1 MPEVAPK
8 PRLTLGLKRPPLALE
23 AFKAKIGLKTA
34 PAAAL
39 GPTMCE
45 PVTIIETCVMDAADA
60 GSMLASHMVH
70 ETKPASAAPASLEV
84 RPVSTLKKP
93 SPVSGIPSAPSGGMP
108 SSKGL
113 ARRRRPASILAIAA
127 ADLFPAISIA
137 GEPVP
142 VEATKS
148 YPDAKAAERA
158 ARHWCRRIALEV
170 AALAPEPQSQ
180 DAELFTMRYRLSITN
195 AFHRRLRR
203 ADVISSILGLFL
215 SQGRVPATCPPV
227 PE

>member
-1 MPEVAPK
+1 MTRK
-8 PRLTLGLKRPPLALE
+8 PADDRSCSKAQAHARLEDRATRSSSVHRV
-23 AFKAKIGLKTA
+23 KIG
-34 PAAAL
+34 
-39 GPTMCE
+39 
-45 PVTIIETCVMDAADA
+45 I
-60 GSMLASHMVH
+60 
-70 ETKPASAAPASLEV
+70 
-84 RPVSTLKKP
+84 RST
-93 SPVSGIPSAPSGGMP
+93 SPVSGIPSAPPGGMP

-113 ARRRRPASILAIAA
+113 AVMEVCEPQAALMIVPPPPLACAVASCASSTSSIPACSVDAAAPPAAPVPKKPRRRLPASILAIAA

-142 VEATKS
+142 VEATKV

-170 AALAPEPQSQ
+170 AALVPEPQSQ
-180 DAELFTMRYRLSITN
+180 DAELFTMRHRLSITN
-195 AFHRRLRR
+195 AFHRRILR
-203 ADVISSILGLFL
+203 ANVISSILGLFL